1 MGEKDYGKSVRTKL
15 LNISKAEKLGY
26 QLILT
31 RYIQE
36 RLLYRLSQ
44 SRFREK
50 LFLKGGALLYAH
62 EQFRARPTLDID
74 FLGDKI
80 SRDKE
85 FVKMAFEEICAVP
98 CPQDGVTFDTE
109 SISAEEITVN
119 KEYHGI
125 RLHVT
130 ARMDTIRQVIS
141 MDIGFGDVITP
152 KPEELDYPILLKET
166 PAVNIMA
173 YSLETVVAEKFQAMI
188 DLAEENSRMKDFFDV
203 YRILESNKVNE
214 EMLQQAIVATF
225 SNRETGYKPDHILF
239 TEEFVKDPVRIAYW
253 KGFLRRIKYTEDLP
267 FDKVVG
273 LIKERLKEYWDKLSP
288 QA

>member
-1 MGEKDYGKSVRTKL
+1 MGEKNYGKSVRAKL

-26 QLILT
+26 QLIVI

-44 SRFREK
+44 SRFCEK
-50 LFLKGGALLYAH
+50 LFLKGGALLYAL

-85 FVKMAFEEICAVP
+85 FVKMAFEEICAVS
-98 CPQDGVTFDTE
+98 CPEDGMTFDTE

-130 ARMDTIRQVIS
+130 ARLDTIRQVIS

-152 KPEELDYPILLKET
+152 KPEELDYPVLLKET

-214 EMLQQAIVATF
+214 EMLQQAITATF

-239 TEEFVKDPVRIAYW
+239 AEEFVKSPTRIAFW
-253 KGFLRRIKYTEDLP
+253 KGFLRKIKYTEELS
-267 FDKVVG
+267 FETVMTV
-273 LIKERLKEYWDKLSP
+273 IKERLQGYWENL
-288 QA
+288 

>member
-1 MGEKDYGKSVRTKL
+1 MGEKNYGKSVRAKL

-26 QLILT
+26 QLIVI

-50 LFLKGGALLYAH
+50 LFLKGGALLYAL

-85 FVKMAFEEICAVP
+85 FVKMAFEEICAVS
-98 CPQDGVTFDTE
+98 CPEDGMTFDTE

-130 ARMDTIRQVIS
+130 ARLDTIRLVIS

-152 KPEELDYPILLKET
+152 KPEELDYPVLLKET

-214 EMLQQAIVATF
+214 EMLQQAITATF

-239 TEEFVKDPVRIAYW
+239 AEEFVKSPTRIAFW
-253 KGFLRRIKYTEDLP
+253 KGFLRKIKYTEELS
-267 FDKVVG
+267 FETVMTV
-273 LIKERLKEYWDKLSP
+273 IKERLQGYWENL
-288 QA
+288 

>member
-1 MGEKDYGKSVRTKL
+1 MGEKNYGKSVRAKL

-26 QLILT
+26 QLIVI

-50 LFLKGGALLYAH
+50 LFLKGGALLHAL

-85 FVKMAFEEICAVP
+85 FVKMAFEEICAVS
-98 CPQDGVTFDTE
+98 CPEDGMTFDTE

-130 ARMDTIRQVIS
+130 ARLDTIRQVIS

-152 KPEELDYPILLKET
+152 KPEELDYPVLLKET

-214 EMLQQAIVATF
+214 EMLQQAITATF

-239 TEEFVKDPVRIAYW
+239 AEEFVKSPTRIAFW
-253 KGFLRRIKYTEDLP
+253 KGFLRKIKYTEELS
-267 FDKVVG
+267 FETVMTV
-273 LIKERLKEYWDKLSP
+273 IKERLQGYWENL
-288 QA
+288 

>member
-1 MGEKDYGKSVRTKL
+1 MGEKNYGKSVRAKL

-26 QLILT
+26 QLIVI

-44 SRFREK
+44 SRLREK
-50 LFLKGGALLYAH
+50 LFLKGGALLYAL

-85 FVKMAFEEICAVP
+85 FVKMAFEEICAVS
-98 CPQDGVTFDTE
+98 CPEDGMTFDTE

-130 ARMDTIRQVIS
+130 ARLDTIRQVIS

-152 KPEELDYPILLKET
+152 KPEELDYPVLLKET

-214 EMLQQAIVATF
+214 EMLQQAITATF

-239 TEEFVKDPVRIAYW
+239 AEEFVKSPTRIAFW
-253 KGFLRRIKYTEDLP
+253 KGFLRKIKYTEELS
-267 FDKVVG
+267 FETVMTV
-273 LIKERLKEYWDKLSP
+273 IKERLQGYWENL
-288 QA
+288 

>member
-1 MGEKDYGKSVRTKL
+1 MGEKDYGKSVRAKL

-74 FLGDKI
+74 FLGERI

-85 FVKMAFEEICAVP
+85 FVQMAFEEICAVP
-98 CPQDGVTFDTE
+98 CPEDGVTFDKE
-109 SISAEEITVN
+109 SLSAEEITVN

-130 ARMDTIRQVIS
+130 ARLDTIRQVVS

-152 KPEELDYPILLKET
+152 RPEELDYPVLLKDK

-203 YRILESNKVNE
+203 YRILESGKINE

-225 SNRETGYKPDHILF
+225 SNRETGYKPEHVLF
-239 TEEFVKDPVRIAYW
+239 TEEFVKTPARIAFW
-253 KGFLRRIKYTEDLP
+253 KGFLRKIKY
-267 FDKVVG
+267 
-273 LIKERLKEYWDKLSP
+273 KEELAFETVMSEIQKRLQGYWEKL
-288 QA
+288 